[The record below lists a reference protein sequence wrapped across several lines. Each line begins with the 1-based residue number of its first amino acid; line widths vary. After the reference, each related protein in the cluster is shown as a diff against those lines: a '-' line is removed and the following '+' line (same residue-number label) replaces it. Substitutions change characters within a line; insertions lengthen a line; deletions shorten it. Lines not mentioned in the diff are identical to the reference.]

1 MKKILFLIFSLFF
14 LMLVPQAKETLDT
27 FHSIFH
33 YKYHYV
39 DNHGRFGDF
48 EIIQRDLDGA
58 YAFCIE
64 PGMPLTQET
73 YQGYQGLSNEELA
86 SKVGITPK
94 QLQDIS
100 LYAYFGYLFEDH
112 SDSSWLVAVQT
123 KIWQLLGREFQF
135 TSRNKESNPYQY
147 VIETP
152 FEIQDEMNALEQLK
166 EAYYNP
172 PVIED
177 FTMTIG
183 EEKIITDF
191 AFYDFELVSDSP
203 NIEKKGH
210 QIFIHA
216 TEKGDF
222 EFTLRRRFLNYPT
235 SYFVYHKDNG
245 QDLFVGGNIPEI
257 IIPIHYSV
265 KGNEII
271 LEKKDATSK
280 ECQKEFDKAIYSLY
294 QEDGTFLLDTKLTNC
309 QAKIQNLK
317 EGKYYFIEKE
327 SPISYELDLEKHP
340 FEISKNQ
347 TDPIYITVLEK
358 KIVRKLQIHKDYL
371 DQNWN
376 LHSEANATFEI
387 YKKESLELLM
397 TLTTD
402 ENGNAEAN
410 LEYGDYYLKQIN
422 GKENYKFIEKKEFS
436 IKQEDC
442 ILNLENE
449 PYTKAITIQKID
461 SKTKKPILLEGI
473 AFELIDRITNQKI
486 CQNQECLFYTN
497 KEGQIIIPNLLYS
510 TYELKEIP
518 QKIKGYLTKEE
529 PLQIIVNQSS
539 PLYYE
544 FENEPRTISVQIIKY
559 KNEQNKKTTLEENA
573 EFQIYQ
579 SEKLIATLT
588 TNAQGMNTITLPY
601 GTYKIIQTKGDK
613 NYHLIE
619 DKEIILDETSNDNI
633 VLELINQPILK
644 NIKILK
650 KDSLTKERVKLPHIK
665 FELYDRIHQEKICLT
680 PSCLFE
686 TNEQGEIDIVGL
698 YYSTYEL
705 RELPSFIKGYAY
717 QTEPLIF
724 TLDDNSSKTTTLD
737 FYNTPI
743 QGKIHISKRNE
754 KEEPLENVTFQIMN
768 DKLQKIDE
776 VTTSKDGCIDIYL
789 NLGTYYI
796 QEISTLSKYNLDNKI
811 YKVVLT
817 QESSSENLVIQNM
830 EFINY
835 SIPNTFKNDSYTFL
849 ILFLLGGIF
858 YVKKKHH
865 YN

>member
-1 MKKILFLIFSLFF
+1 MKKILFLIFCLFF

-73 YQGYQGLSNEELA
+73 YQGYQGLSDEELA

-112 SDSSWLVAVQT
+112 SDSSWLVAVQS

-166 EAYYNP
+166 EAYYHP

-177 FTMTIG
+177 FTMNIG
-183 EEKIITDF
+183 EEKVITDF

-235 SYFVYHKDNG
+235 SYFVYHNDNG

-257 IIPIHYSV
+257 NIPIHYTV

-271 LEKKDATSK
+271 LEKKDAQSK

-294 QEDGTFLLDTKLTNC
+294 QEDGTFLLDTNLTNC

-317 EGKYYFIEKE
+317 EGKYYLLEKE
-327 SPISYELDLEKHP
+327 APISYELDLEKHH

-347 TDPIYITVLEK
+347 TDPIYLTVLEN
-358 KIVRKLQIHKDYL
+358 KIMRKLGIHKDYL
-371 DQNWN
+371 DANLN
-376 LHSEANATFEI
+376 LHSEENATFEI
-387 YKKESLELLM
+387 YKKDSLEPLM

-402 ENGNAEAN
+402 ENGNAEAI
-410 LEYGDYYLKQIN
+410 LEYGDYYLKQIA
-422 GKENYKFIEKKEFS
+422 GKKNYKFIENKEFS
-436 IKQEDC
+436 IKQSDC
-442 ILNLENE
+442 ILNFKNQ
-449 PYTKAITIQKID
+449 PYTKDITIQKID
-461 SKTKKPILLEGI
+461 SKTKQPILLEGI
-473 AFELIDRITNQKI
+473 AFELIDKTTNQKV
-486 CQNQECLFYTN
+486 CQNQDCLFYTN
-497 KEGQIIIPNLLYS
+497 KEGKIILSNLLYS
-510 TYELKEIP
+510 TYELREIP
-518 QKIKGYLTKEE
+518 QKIKGYVASKE
-529 PLQIIVNQSS
+529 PLQINVNQSS
-539 PLYYE
+539 PLNYE
-544 FENEPRTISVQIIKY
+544 FENDPRTISVHIIKY
-559 KNEQNKKTTLEENA
+559 KNEQNQKLTIEENA
-573 EFQIYQ
+573 EFQIYED
-579 SEKLIATLT
+579 EKLITTLT
-588 TNAQGMNTITLPY
+588 TSEQGKTTITLPY
-601 GTYKIIQTKGDK
+601 GNYKIVQTKGDK
-613 NYHLIE
+613 DYHFIE
-619 DKEIILDETSNDNI
+619 QKEIILDDNSNDEI
-633 VLELINQPILK
+633 FLELINQPILK
-644 NIKILK
+644 NIKIQK
-650 KDSLTKERVKLPHIK
+650 KDSLTKEVVKLPHIK
-665 FELYDRIHQEKICLT
+665 FELYDQTRQEKICLT
-680 PSCLFE
+680 PSCLLE
-686 TNEQGEIDIVGL
+686 TNEQGEIHILNL

-705 RELPSFIKGYAY
+705 RELPAFIKGYTY
-717 QTEPLIF
+717 QKEPLIF
-724 TLDDNSSKTTTLD
+724 TIDAYSPKTTLLD

-743 QGKIHISKRNE
+743 QGKIHISKKNE
-754 KEEPLENVTFQIMN
+754 QEKPLENVTFQIMN
-768 DKLQKIDE
+768 EKLQKIDE

-796 QEISTLSKYNLDNKI
+796 QETSTLPKYNLDNKI

-817 QESSSENLVIQNM
+817 QENSNENLVIQNV

-835 SIPNTFKNDSYTFL
+835 PIPNTFKNKSSAL
-849 ILFLLGGIF
+849 SILFLLGGFF
-858 YVKKKHH
+858 YVKKKPR